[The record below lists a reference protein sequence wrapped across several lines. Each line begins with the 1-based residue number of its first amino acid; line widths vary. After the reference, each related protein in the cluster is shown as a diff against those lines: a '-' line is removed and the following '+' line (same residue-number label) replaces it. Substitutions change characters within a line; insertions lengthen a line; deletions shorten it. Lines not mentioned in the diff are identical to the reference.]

1 MPRLTVARA
10 RTLVVV
16 TSDPTGP
23 VVRHR
28 VLAFREAAARAG
40 IAIEVA
46 AWGKPWLERRKVLER
61 AEAAGHALVLSR
73 LLRPADVDRLRV
85 RVRRLLFDFDD
96 ALPYR
101 DSARGAT
108 PSRTRIERFGAIVRA
123 ADAVTAGNAYLAGL
137 AERAGVRATV
147 LPTVVEVPDGPPTPE
162 PPVPPPV
169 VGWIGARATLG
180 YLEGATVEL
189 AALVAMGHPFR
200 LRVVADAAPTMP
212 PGIPVELVPWT
223 AQGADAALDGIHVG
237 VAPLPDDAWTRG
249 KCGLKVLQMLA
260 RGRPVVASAVGVQ
273 SEQVRHGETGI
284 VARGGAEMVEGLLLL
299 LRDPTARRRMGEAA
313 REDVRA
319 RWSVAAW
326 RDRVVAAWSSAL
338 A

>member
-1 MPRLTVARA
+1 MARA

-16 TSDPTGP
+16 TSDPDGP

-28 VLAFREAAARAG
+28 VMAFRDAAARAG
-40 IAIEVA
+40 VALEVA
-46 AWGKPWLERRKVLER
+46 AWEKAWLSRRKVLAR

-73 LLRPADVDRLRV
+73 LLTPVDVDRLRV

-96 ALPYR
+96 ALPFR
-101 DSARGAT
+101 DSTRGAT
-108 PSRTRIERFGAIVRA
+108 PSPTRIERFGAIVRA

-137 AERAGVRATV
+137 AERAGARATV
-147 LPTVVEVPDGPPTPE
+147 LPTVVAVPDGPPAPE

-169 VGWIGARATLG
+169 VGWIGSRATVG

-189 AALVAMGHPFR
+189 AAVVAMGQPFR

-223 AQGADAALDGIHVG
+223 ASGADAALDGIHVG
-237 VAPLPDDAWTRG
+237 IAPLPDDAWTRG

-273 SEQVRHGETGI
+273 VDQVRAGVTGI
-284 VARGGAEMVEGLLLL
+284 VARTGAEMVEGLLAL
-299 LRDPTARRRMGEAA
+299 LRDPAARRRMGEAA

-326 RDRVVAAWSSAL
+326 SDRVVSTWSSAL